1 MSLTE
6 QSTMKAS
13 STQAKQTLYID
24 VLSEE
29 KVNSRRLQMRII
41 TIT

>member
-1 MSLTE
+1 MSLIE

-13 STQAKQTLYID
+13 STQAKGETNILYID

-29 KVNSRRLQMRII
+29 KVNSRRL
-41 TIT
+41 